1 MTPATHPAAA
11 PAHPHILLVEDDE
24 VIREATRMALERYG
38 FPVTTAGDG
47 LEGLEAFHAVRPD
60 LLLLD
65 VMLPLLDGV
74 GLCRRIREESQLPI
88 LMMSA
93 RTDPVDVVSGLEAGA
108 DDYVIKPF
116 ESAVLVARIRTVL
129 RRVPVAPAA
138 TAAPVPAPAP
148 SPATHTPPSP
158 DGPSVPPAV
167 PSSVLS
173 PVPPSAT
180 VPSSV
185 LSPVPPSA
193 TVPSSATVRSFDGL
207 RVDTDSMEVRV
218 DGRLVPLT
226 PTELRLL
233 LEFSAAPGIVLER
246 STLLERVWDYE
257 WGADTRV
264 VDVHVQRLRAKIGSG
279 RIETVRGF
287 GYKLRRPA

>member
-1 MTPATHPAAA
+1 MSPTAASHPS
-11 PAHPHILLVEDDE
+11 ILIVEDDE

-38 FPVTTAGDG
+38 FPVATAADG
-47 LEGLEAFHAVRPD
+47 LEGLEMFHAVRPD
-60 LLLLD
+60 LVLLD

-108 DDYVIKPF
+108 DDYVVKPF

-129 RRVPVAPAA
+129 RRVRVVPAEPEPEPTSVAAPADPLVP
-138 TAAPVPAPAP
+138 PVPPVPPAAPAP
-148 SPATHTPPSP
+148 LAPAPRTP
-158 DGPSVPPAV
+158 
-167 PSSVLS
+167 
-173 PVPPSAT
+173 
-180 VPSSV
+180 
-185 LSPVPPSA
+185 
-193 TVPSSATVRSFDGL
+193 VRSFDGL
-207 RVDTDSMEVRV
+207 EVDTDSMEVRV
-218 DGRLVPLT
+218 HGALVPLT

-233 LEFSAAPGIVLER
+233 LEFTAAPGIVLER
-246 STLLERVWDYE
+246 AVLLERVWDYE

-264 VDVHVQRLRAKIGSG
+264 VDVHVQRLRAKIGGG

-287 GYKLRRPA
+287 GYKLRRAE

>member
-1 MTPATHPAAA
+1 MNPTAPSHPR
-11 PAHPHILLVEDDE
+11 ILIVEDDE

-38 FPVTTAGDG
+38 FPVSTAADG
-47 LEGLEAFHAVRPD
+47 LEGLEMFHAERPD
-60 LLLLD
+60 LVLLD

-108 DDYVIKPF
+108 DDYVVKPF

-129 RRVPVAPAA
+129 RRIRVVPA
-138 TAAPVPAPAP
+138 APAP
-148 SPATHTPPSP
+148 SPAPEPAAPEPTAPEPAAPEPRTP
-158 DGPSVPPAV
+158 
-167 PSSVLS
+167 
-173 PVPPSAT
+173 
-180 VPSSV
+180 
-185 LSPVPPSA
+185 
-193 TVPSSATVRSFDGL
+193 VRSFDGL
-207 RVDTDSMEVRV
+207 EVDTDSMEVRV
-218 DGRLVPLT
+218 HGRLVPLT

-233 LEFSAAPGIVLER
+233 LEFTAAPGIVLER
-246 STLLERVWDYE
+246 AVLLERVWDYE

-264 VDVHVQRLRAKIGSG
+264 VDVHVQRLRAKIGGG

-287 GYKLRRPA
+287 GYKLRRSE

>member
-1 MTPATHPAAA
+1 MNPTAPSHPR
-11 PAHPHILLVEDDE
+11 ILIVEDDE

-38 FPVTTAGDG
+38 FPVSTAADG
-47 LEGLEAFHAVRPD
+47 LEGLEMFHAVRPD
-60 LLLLD
+60 LVLLD

-108 DDYVIKPF
+108 DDYVVKPF

-129 RRVPVAPAA
+129 RRIRVVPAA
-138 TAAPVPAPAP
+138 PAPAP
-148 SPATHTPPSP
+148 SPSPAPAPEPPAP
-158 DGPSVPPAV
+158 EPAV
-167 PSSVLS
+167 PE
-173 PVPPSAT
+173 PRTP
-180 VPSSV
+180 
-185 LSPVPPSA
+185 
-193 TVPSSATVRSFDGL
+193 VRSFDGL
-207 RVDTDSMEVRV
+207 EVDTDSMEVRV
-218 DGRLVPLT
+218 HGRLVPLT

-233 LEFSAAPGIVLER
+233 LEFTAAPGIVLER
-246 STLLERVWDYE
+246 AVLLERVWDYE

-264 VDVHVQRLRAKIGSG
+264 VDVHVQRLRAKIGGG

-287 GYKLRRPA
+287 GYKLRRSE

>member
-1 MTPATHPAAA
+1 MTTAAA
-11 PAHPHILLVEDDE
+11 PAQPHILLVEDDE

-38 FPVTTAGDG
+38 FPVTTAADG

-108 DDYVIKPF
+108 DDYVVKPF

-129 RRVPVAPAA
+129 RRVRVAPAA
-138 TAAPVPAPAP
+138 VPPPPAAPSPDTPAAPVALSP
-148 SPATHTPPSP
+148 SPA
-158 DGPSVPPAV
+158 
-167 PSSVLS
+167 
-173 PVPPSAT
+173 
-180 VPSSV
+180 
-185 LSPVPPSA
+185 
-193 TVPSSATVRSFDGL
+193 VRNFDGL
-207 RVDTDSMEVRV
+207 QVDTDSMEVRV

-233 LEFSAAPGIVLER
+233 LEFTAAPGIVLER
-246 STLLERVWDYE
+246 SALLERVWDYE

>member
-1 MTPATHPAAA
+1 MTPAETPAQ
-11 PAHPHILLVEDDE
+11 PRILIVEDDE

-38 FPVTTAGDG
+38 FPVSTAADG

-60 LLLLD
+60 LVLLD

-108 DDYVIKPF
+108 DDYVVKPF

-129 RRVPVAPAA
+129 RRIRV
-138 TAAPVPAPAP
+138 VPAPADDDLPTPPPSVSPPVSPSVSAAVSP
-148 SPATHTPPSP
+148 SPSP
-158 DGPSVPPAV
+158 
-167 PSSVLS
+167 
-173 PVPPSAT
+173 
-180 VPSSV
+180 
-185 LSPVPPSA
+185 
-193 TVPSSATVRSFDGL
+193 TVRSFDGMQ
-207 RVDTDSMEVRV
+207 VDTDSMEVRV

-233 LEFSAAPGIVLER
+233 LEFTAAPGIVLER

-264 VDVHVQRLRAKIGSG
+264 VDVHVQRLRAKIGAG

>member
-1 MTPATHPAAA
+1 MTSAAA
-11 PAHPHILLVEDDE
+11 PAQPHILLVEDDE

-38 FPVTTAGDG
+38 FPVTTAADG

-108 DDYVIKPF
+108 DDYVVKPF

-129 RRVPVAPAA
+129 RRVPVAPP
-138 TAAPVPAPAP
+138 TAPAP
-148 SPATHTPPSP
+148 TAPSSTTPP
-158 DGPSVPPAV
+158 PPA
-167 PSSVLS
+167 
-173 PVPPSAT
+173 PPSAAPGAT
-180 VPSSV
+180 PAAAA
-185 LSPVPPSA
+185 PSA
-193 TVPSSATVRSFDGL
+193 APAAATPAVRNLDGL
-207 RVDTDSMEVRV
+207 QVDTDSMEVRV

-233 LEFSAAPGIVLER
+233 LEFTAAPGIVLER
-246 STLLERVWDYE
+246 SVLLERVWDYE

>member
-1 MTPATHPAAA
+1 MNPAAA

-38 FPVTTAGDG
+38 FPVTTAADG
-47 LEGLEAFHAVRPD
+47 LEGLETFHAVHPD

-108 DDYVIKPF
+108 DDYVVKPF

-129 RRVPVAPAA
+129 RRVRVVPAADTPPPAAQDGPAGPAAVPVAITPVAPVE
-138 TAAPVPAPAP
+138 TAAPPAPGGTPQVAP
-148 SPATHTPPSP
+148 
-158 DGPSVPPAV
+158 
-167 PSSVLS
+167 
-173 PVPPSAT
+173 PVAPPSA
-180 VPSSV
+180 
-185 LSPVPPSA
+185 
-193 TVPSSATVRSFDGL
+193 VRSFDGMQ
-207 RVDTDSMEVRV
+207 VDTDSMEVRV

-233 LEFSAAPGIVLER
+233 LEFTAAPGIVLER
-246 STLLERVWDYE
+246 STLLERVWDYD

-264 VDVHVQRLRAKIGSG
+264 VDVHVQRLRAKIGAG

-287 GYKLRRPA
+287 GYKFRRPA

>member
-1 MTPATHPAAA
+1 MTPAETPAQ
-11 PAHPHILLVEDDE
+11 PRILIVEDDE

-38 FPVTTAGDG
+38 FPVSTAADG

-60 LLLLD
+60 LVLLD

-108 DDYVIKPF
+108 DDYVVKPF

-129 RRVPVAPAA
+129 RRIRV
-138 TAAPVPAPAP
+138 VPAPADDDLPTPPPSVSPPVSPSVSPAVSP
-148 SPATHTPPSP
+148 SPSP
-158 DGPSVPPAV
+158 
-167 PSSVLS
+167 
-173 PVPPSAT
+173 
-180 VPSSV
+180 
-185 LSPVPPSA
+185 
-193 TVPSSATVRSFDGL
+193 TVRSFDGMQ
-207 RVDTDSMEVRV
+207 VDTDSMEVRV

-233 LEFSAAPGIVLER
+233 LEFTAAPGIVLER

-264 VDVHVQRLRAKIGSG
+264 VDVHVQRLRAKIGAG

>member
-1 MTPATHPAAA
+1 MNPAAPTA
-11 PAHPHILLVEDDE
+11 QPHILIVEDDE

-38 FPVTTAGDG
+38 FPVSTAADG
-47 LEGLEAFHAVRPD
+47 LEGLETFQAVRPD

-108 DDYVIKPF
+108 DDYIVKPF

-129 RRVPVAPAA
+129 RRVRVVPAA
-138 TAAPVPAPAP
+138 ETPPPPPVPAAAPLTPTESAPPAPPTSPAPAP
-148 SPATHTPPSP
+148 PAPP
-158 DGPSVPPAV
+158 
-167 PSSVLS
+167 
-173 PVPPSAT
+173 T
-180 VPSSV
+180 R
-185 LSPVPPSA
+185 
-193 TVPSSATVRSFDGL
+193 TVRSLDGL
-207 RVDTDSMEVRV
+207 EVDTDSMEVRV
-218 DGRLVPLT
+218 HGRLVPLT

-233 LEFSAAPGIVLER
+233 LEFTAAPGIVLER
-246 STLLERVWDYE
+246 SSLLERVWDYE

-264 VDVHVQRLRAKIGSG
+264 VDVHVQRLRAKIGAG

-287 GYKLRRPA
+287 GYKLRRPV